1 MVKRV
6 VLIALVFLFGWMLLV
21 SAWNLREGLENNQ
34 AASQVPAQQAPQAP
48 AQQVP
53 AQQAPVQ
60 PVQPAQDPN
69 AKTEPI
75 IATKP
80 NELVVPSPDPIPQ
93 TASSLLSAASLV
105 DPKAPAPSPAPLASP
120 IINIYVNTDPS
131 KMSTSRV
138 NIAEANGAN
147 KEKNTEGDSQ
157 EKNTEGDSQE
167 KKPSIRASDATTKV
181 EKYNY

>member
-6 VLIALVFLFGWMLLV
+6 VLIALVFLFGWMLSA
-21 SAWNLREGLENNQ
+21 SAWNLREGLENNEAAQQ
-34 AASQVPAQQAPQAP
+34 APAQQAPQ
-48 AQQVP
+48 

-105 DPKAPAPSPAPLASP
+105 DPKAPAPSPASLAPP

-157 EKNTEGDSQE
+157 EK
-167 KKPSIRASDATTKV
+167 KPSIRASDATTKV

>member
-6 VLIALVFLFGWMLLV
+6 VLIALVFLFGWMLLAG
-21 SAWNLREGLENNQ
+21 AWNLREGLENNQ
-34 AASQVPAQQAPQAP
+34 AAPQAQQQQQQAQPAPQ
-48 AQQVP
+48 
-53 AQQAPVQ
+53 QQAPVQ

-75 IATKP
+75 IATQP
-80 NELVVPSPDPIPQ
+80 NGLVVPSPDPIPQ

-105 DPKAPAPSPAPLASP
+105 DPKAPAPSPASLAPP

-131 KMSTSRV
+131 KMSVSRV
-138 NIAEANGAN
+138 NIAEVNGAN
-147 KEKNTEGDSQ
+147 KEKKTEDGSKENKQ
-157 EKNTEGDSQE
+157 AGS
-167 KKPSIRASDATTKV
+167 SSDATTKV

>member
-6 VLIALVFLFGWMLLV
+6 VLIALVFLFGWMLLA

-34 AASQVPAQQAPQAP
+34 AAPQVPAQQAPQAQQAP
-48 AQQVP
+48 AQQAS

-75 IATKP
+75 IATQP
-80 NELVVPSPDPIPQ
+80 NGLVVPSPDPIPQ

-105 DPKAPAPSPAPLASP
+105 DPKAPAPSPASLAPP

-131 KMSTSRV
+131 KMSVSRV

-147 KEKNTEGDSQ
+147 KEKKTEDGSKENKQ
-157 EKNTEGDSQE
+157 AGS
-167 KKPSIRASDATTKV
+167 SSDATTKV

>member
-6 VLIALVFLFGWMLLV
+6 VLIALVFLFGWMLLA

-34 AASQVPAQQAPQAP
+34 AAPQAQQAPQAP
-48 AQQVP
+48 AP
-53 AQQAPVQ
+53 QAPAQ

-75 IATKP
+75 IATNS

-105 DPKAPAPSPAPLASP
+105 DPKAPAQSPAPLASP

-131 KMSTSRV
+131 KMSTSKV

-157 EKNTEGDSQE
+157 ENKQAGS
-167 KKPSIRASDATTKV
+167 ASDAITKV

>member
-6 VLIALVFLFGWMLLV
+6 VLIALVFLFGWMLLA

-34 AASQVPAQQAPQAP
+34 AAPQVQPAPQ
-48 AQQVP
+48 

-75 IATKP
+75 IATQP
-80 NELVVPSPDPIPQ
+80 NGLVVPSPDPIPQ

-105 DPKAPAPSPAPLASP
+105 DPKAPAPSPASLAPP

-131 KMSTSRV
+131 KMSVSRV

-147 KEKNTEGDSQ
+147 KEKKTEDGSKENKQ
-157 EKNTEGDSQE
+157 AGS
-167 KKPSIRASDATTKV
+167 SSDATTKV